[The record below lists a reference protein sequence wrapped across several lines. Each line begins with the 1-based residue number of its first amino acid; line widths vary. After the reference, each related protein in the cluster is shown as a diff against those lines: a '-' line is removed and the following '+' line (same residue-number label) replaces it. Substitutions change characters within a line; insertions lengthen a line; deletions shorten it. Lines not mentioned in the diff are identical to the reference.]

1 MAISKREYLA
11 GLNPPLAKPPPARG
25 RFSRAAL
32 AELARAEA
40 AGMSFSDGVSSEKA
54 AVSSNDEP
62 APYVP
67 AKIYSKPVVRDI
79 DKVTGYTPE
88 GYLVAS
94 SVCMKCCEHVSR
106 CDCYDGIH
114 ASKIVARWSDE
125 SAQYGAP
132 IDQLARV

>member
-1 MAISKREYLA
+1 MAISKREYLS

-32 AELARAEA
+32 AELAKAEA
-40 AGMSFSDGVSSEKA
+40 SGMTFSDGNPEKV
-54 AVSSNDEP
+54 AVSADQDVD
-62 APYVP
+62 PYVP
-67 AKIYSKPVVRDI
+67 APVKSKPKVRDI
-79 DKVTGYTPE
+79 DKVTGYTRE

-94 SVCMKCCEHVSR
+94 GVCMKCCEHVSR

-125 SAQYGAP
+125 SAPYGAP
-132 IDQLARV
+132 IDQPALV